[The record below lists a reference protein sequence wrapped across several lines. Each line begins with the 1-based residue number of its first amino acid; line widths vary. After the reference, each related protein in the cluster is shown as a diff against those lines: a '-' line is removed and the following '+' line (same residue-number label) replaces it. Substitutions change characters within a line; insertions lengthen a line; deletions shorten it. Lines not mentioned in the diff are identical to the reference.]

1 MSMSHTIILSEIMVH
16 ASWHRFPLE
25 QWAAHGVTPRHAL
38 IKFKKS
44 GTELFVVDGE
54 GIKLKG
60 SKTLFAE
67 TWGHWM
73 ARMNERRQKDILQRG
88 GKLVNKRGENLK
100 TAMFV
105 SFDSGRSF
113 HMLGNVLL
121 CRGLTATPT
130 GFVQGEPSLRK
141 APQKSV
147 KI

>member
-1 MSMSHTIILSEIMVH
+1 M
-16 ASWHRFPLE
+16 
-25 QWAAHGVTPRHAL
+25 

-60 SKTLFAE
+60 SKEVFAE

-73 ARMNERRQKDILQRG
+73 ARMNERRQKEILQQG

-121 CRGLTATPT
+121 CRGIAMTSK
-130 GFVQGEPSLRK
+130 GFVTGEPCLSK
-141 APQKSV
+141 KCKTDV
-147 KI
+147 C